1 MQYYSILTFKHF
13 IGRFYLISKVWSK
26 FCGLWKKEKRWEL
39 KEEGQF
45 TGKKFIFSRLP
56 KSPLERLFLWSFTI
70 DWGHYFASILFNR
83 GSFII
88 WWWLI
93 KHGYHGQMN
102 TAVVHKNGSM
112 RKQPRTLIRY
122 PFFRSYGYSI
132 LWCSLQIVSLG
143 TTTKLCKTSP
153 LQDGTSL
160 KIDN

>member
-1 MQYYSILTFKHF
+1 MSGPSFVVY
-13 IGRFYLISKVWSK
+13 
-26 FCGLWKKEKRWEL
+26 EKRKKDGK

-102 TAVVHKNGSM
+102 TVAAVVHKTGARESLA
-112 RKQPRTLIRY
+112 LIRY
-122 PFFRSYGYSI
+122 PFFRSYGY
-132 LWCSLQIVSLG
+132 CCFAATAPFYSLSLS
-143 TTTKLCKTSP
+143 KLFP
-153 LQDGTSL
+153 LGPPPNYAKHPITRWHIF
-160 KIDN
+160 KNW